1 MGEHIYIKASNMFKK
16 IYNIPHPPA
25 KDLLQETLYTVFP
38 ALELR
43 MEFYVS
49 NLQSLAKVYNLFEG
63 SKFMYAAMVSSHSSC
78 YERLGRALVKIY

>member
-1 MGEHIYIKASNMFKK
+1 VNNTFKK

-25 KDLLQETLYTVFP
+25 KNLLQETLYTVFP

-49 NLQSLAKVYNLFEG
+49 IL
-63 SKFMYAAMVSSHSSC
+63 
-78 YERLGRALVKIY
+78 